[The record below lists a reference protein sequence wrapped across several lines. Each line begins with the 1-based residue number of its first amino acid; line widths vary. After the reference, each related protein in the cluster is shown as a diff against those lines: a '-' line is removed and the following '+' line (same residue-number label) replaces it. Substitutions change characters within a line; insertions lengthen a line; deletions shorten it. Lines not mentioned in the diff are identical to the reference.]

1 MLGTAI
7 RKLLDLLVAAFPLF
21 PQIYVQVMHIM
32 FHVLSLYICGNE
44 EDPPGEGRERMILI
58 LMRDKR
64 SLGKG
69 HRVIVLTGSIGHA
82 LL

>member
-1 MLGTAI
+1 MLGTAV

-32 FHVLSLYICGNE
+32 FHVLSLYIFGNE
-44 EDPPGEGRERMILI
+44 EDPPGEGREMMILR
-58 LMRDKR
+58 LMQDNK